1 MLCDEVEKHAETYS
15 AMSETLDWL
24 IIGGGI
30 HGTHLSLIL
39 TARAG
44 VPRERVR
51 VLDPHTEPLAEWKRL
66 TATTGMDSLRSPG
79 VHQLDIVPRS
89 LFAFAK
95 TPAGRA
101 LPQPK
106 GVYGRPPLA
115 LFHAHSEGVIASHTL
130 AALRLI
136 GRAQRLERTAHG
148 WRVETSN
155 GAMTAR
161 RVLLAI
167 SAAEQPHWPAWAR
180 QLQASDAP
188 IDHIFADSFVLDTV
202 PSWRHVVVVGGG
214 ITAVQLALRLA
225 AHQPGTV
232 TLLQRHAP
240 RKHLFDSDP
249 CWMGPKCLKEFGQI
263 VSYQKRRTIIRE
275 ARHRG
280 SVPDYVATRLRI
292 AITTGAIRHC
302 IDAVAH
308 AAFGASGMHLQLAQG
323 DRLNADQVVL
333 ATGFEPRRPGGA
345 WLDHAIAA
353 HDLPCASCGYP
364 IVDRSLCWRDGLYV
378 TGPLAELELGPAARN
393 IVGARHAGV
402 RLAAA
407 C

>member
-1 MLCDEVEKHAETYS
+1 MHTMEKKTV
-15 AMSETLDWL
+15 LDWL

-51 VLDPHTEPLAEWKRL
+51 VLDPYAEPLAVWKRL

-79 VHQLDIVPRS
+79 VHQLDIDPRS

-101 LPQPK
+101 LPSPK

-115 LFHAHSEGVIASHTL
+115 LFHAHSEEVIACHTL
-130 AALRLI
+130 DTVRML

-148 WRVETSN
+148 WQVETDA
-155 GAMTAR
+155 GTIAAR

-180 QLQASDAP
+180 QLRTSGAP
-188 IDHIFADSFVLDTV
+188 IDHIFAAGFAPDTL
-202 PSWRHVVVVGGG
+202 PSWQHAVVVGGG
-214 ITAVQLALRLA
+214 VTAVQLALRLA
-225 AHQPGTV
+225 ARQPGTV

-240 RKHLFDSDP
+240 RKNMFDSDP
-249 CWMGPKCLKEFGQI
+249 CWMGPKCLEGFGQI
-263 VSYQKRRTIIRE
+263 VSYHTRRTIIRE

-280 SVPDYVATRLRI
+280 SVPDYVATRLRN

-308 AAFGASGMHLQLAQG
+308 AAFGADGTHLQLAQG
-323 DRLNADQVVL
+323 DCLNADQVVL

-345 WLDHAIAA
+345 WLDYTIAA
-353 HDLPCASCGYP
+353 HDLPCAPCGYP